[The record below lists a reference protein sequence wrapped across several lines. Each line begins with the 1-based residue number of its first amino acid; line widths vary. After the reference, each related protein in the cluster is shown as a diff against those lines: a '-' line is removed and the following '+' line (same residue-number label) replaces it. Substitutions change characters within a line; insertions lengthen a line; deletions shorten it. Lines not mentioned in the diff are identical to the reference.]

1 MDRSPG
7 FGSNACNYVALFRL
21 ALAAAPELQ
30 FLNLAACINSPD
42 RSTKSTRSHMNVL
55 SVLVGT
61 RFQVLFH
68 SPPGVLFTFPSRYCS
83 SIGHQVV
90 FRLGGWSP
98 RLPTGFHVSCGTL
111 DTASVLPMSL
121 TGLSPCLAALP
132 KAFSYL
138 PHYIL
143 QSEPQR
149 NYFLW
154 FGLFRVR
161 SPLLAESR
169 LMSFP
174 RPT

>member
-1 MDRSPG
+1 M
-7 FGSNACNYVALFRL
+7 
-21 ALAAAPELQ
+21 
-30 FLNLAACINSPD
+30 
-42 RSTKSTRSHMNVL
+42 
-55 SVLVGT
+55 
-61 RFQVLFH
+61 
-68 SPPGVLFTFPSRYCS
+68 
-83 SIGHQVV
+83 
-90 FRLGGWSP
+90 
-98 RLPTGFHVSCGTL
+98 SCGTL

-138 PHYIL
+138 PHYIS

-174 RPT
+174 RPTEMFQFRRFPTYTYLIQYKLHELPSCGFPHSEILGSMLICSSPKLIAACHVLRRLLVPRHSPCALYSLTSCKT